1 MKKSFLFLLPLAMI
15 AVSCNGLQKG
25 NIFNEKFMKRN
36 FAEREVATESFEA
49 PRKVTLDLG
58 AGVTAVADQGTQGIL
73 TVSKADDNKG
83 LFCVYNNKYVLP
95 VDKYDAGSLNV
106 VSDNTIN
113 RKFFY
118 GKKTVDAKQTIY
130 VYDEDGNKLYEGEF
144 GALNVIGSQIARS
157 EVEGNEHSVAQI
169 NVGGVT
175 RAYAIYNVDRTLKEV
190 LSEEDYL
197 NKHSYV
203 VNGINLSAYGHKDV
217 ILTQSA
223 QAGIGTRYAA
233 FNEKKGKFVSS
244 FVIPNDAA
252 MTIRVGNHM
261 FYQTIKPLNEREKKY
276 DFYNPDDDTKY
287 NYETYKVDYMTGK
300 QSKIN
305 TKIIFAAMTGMRDLY
320 NNKNFIDQLYIN
332 GIREVLKGK
341 ILSSRSYGYVLNDN
355 LKKVADVSGINLN
368 SLKEFGDYYIS
379 NANIVYDSKLKEVGQ
394 STSAVTDKHIVAYG
408 GGVGLIDHTGKFIY
422 RPVAQQIVALTKG
435 YYVALFANKL
445 QVLKMSDK
453 EKVEIAKEIESTQY
467 TYTAQTK
474 SKAHVALAN
483 NEAKA
488 FVLDVTSGEVTEAP
502 VKATE
507 DVFVT
512 QFSAKF
518 NGGSLEAEGTVYK
531 SGESYYV
538 LRDSTQFAYS
548 YLKLK

>member
-36 FAEREVATESFEA
+36 FANREVAAESFEA
-49 PRKVTLDLG
+49 PQKVTLDLG
-58 AGVTAVADQGTQGIL
+58 AGVTAVDDQGAEGIL

-83 LFCVYNNKYVLP
+83 LFCAYNNKYGLP

-106 VSDNTIN
+106 VTNNTIN

-118 GKKTVDAKQTIY
+118 AKKTVDAKQTIY
-130 VYDEDGNKLYEGEF
+130 VYDEDGNKLYEGEY
-144 GALNVIGSQIARS
+144 GVLNIIGSQIDRWD
-157 EVEGNEHSVAQI
+157 VEGNEHSVAQI
-169 NVGGVT
+169 NIAGIT

-190 LSEEDYL
+190 LTEEDYA
-197 NKHSYV
+197 NKHPYAID
-203 VNGINLSAYGHKDV
+203 GERLTAYGHKNI

-223 QAGIGTRYAA
+223 PTATGTRYAA

-244 FVIPNDAA
+244 YVIPTNADF
-252 MTIRVGNHM
+252 TVRIGDHI
-261 FYQTIKPLNEREKKY
+261 FYQTFETLHERDKKY
-276 DFYNPDDDTKY
+276 DFYDEDTNTKY

-300 QSKIN
+300 QTKIN
-305 TKIIFAAMTGMRDLY
+305 TKFILAPVTRNLY
-320 NNKNFIDQLYIN
+320 NSKNVVDLAYLN
-332 GIREVLKGK
+332 GVKEVVKGK
-341 ILSSRSYGYVLNDN
+341 LLSQESYGFIFDEN
-355 LKKVADVSGINLN
+355 LKRVADVSGINLN
-368 SLKEFGDYYIS
+368 TLREFGDYYIS
-379 NANIVYDSKLKEVGQ
+379 GSGVVYDSKLQEVGQ
-394 STSAVTDKHIVAYG
+394 STSAVADKHIVSYG
-408 GGVGLIDHTGKFIY
+408 GGWGLIDHTGKFVY
-422 RPVAQQIVALTKG
+422 RPVAQQMVPMAKG
-435 YYVALFANKL
+435 YYVALFTNKL

-453 EKVEIAKEIESTQY
+453 EKVEITKEIESTQY
-467 TYTAQTK
+467 IYTAQTK
-474 SKAHVALAN
+474 SKAHVALTN
-483 NEAKA
+483 TVKA